1 MNKKSIA
8 IVAGLL
14 MAGSL
19 NSLAI
24 GSNNTKCQP
33 FKIPVSTIEKAKYEG
48 LKSIKNFKMK
58 NGVELVPFYDAHHCR
73 YAVYWQK

>member
-24 GSNNTKCQP
+24 GNNNTKCQP

-58 NGVELVPFYDAHHCR
+58 NGVELVLFYDAHHCR

>member
-24 GSNNTKCQP
+24 GNNNTKCQP

-58 NGVELVPFYDAHHCR
+58 NGVELVPLYDANHCR

>member
-24 GSNNTKCQP
+24 GNNNTKCQP
-33 FKIPVSTIEKAKYEG
+33 FKMNQVHLLPSRFQE
-48 LKSIKNFKMK
+48 NM
-58 NGVELVPFYDAHHCR
+58 
-73 YAVYWQK
+73 